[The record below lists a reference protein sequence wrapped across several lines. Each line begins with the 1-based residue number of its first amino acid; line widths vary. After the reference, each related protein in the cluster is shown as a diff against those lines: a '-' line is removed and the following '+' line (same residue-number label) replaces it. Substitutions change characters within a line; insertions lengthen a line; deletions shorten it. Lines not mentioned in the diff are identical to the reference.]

1 MKDSSLSAKKHDK
14 KVYITDIAIEKIPK
28 IEYKGLSQKENE
40 ALFRLARMVLMTSKL
55 ENDSNEVAI
64 TCTLDSDDP
73 MDVIGVSLGEEHSVN
88 ICANTVANHLIVSSR
103 MCAVVIMHNHPSTQT
118 LSLEDIHFLLSYSSV
133 RFMIVVTNQGNVH
146 YLCKDSAYSYE
157 AARELYNDSI
167 NNLDKK
173 SSKKEIY
180 LAGLSFLA
188 RCSEV
193 GLFYS

>member
-1 MKDSSLSAKKHDK
+1 MRIEVAKVNSKTTTASAVLNLLIFEFCISGKFRSKKKDSSLSAKKHDK

-118 LSLEDIHFLLSYSSV
+118 LSLEIRLPQSHWL
-133 RFMIVVTNQGNVH
+133 
-146 YLCKDSAYSYE
+146 
-157 AARELYNDSI
+157 
-167 NNLDKK
+167 
-173 SSKKEIY
+173 
-180 LAGLSFLA
+180 
-188 RCSEV
+188 
-193 GLFYS
+193 

>member
-1 MKDSSLSAKKHDK
+1 MKDSSLC
-14 KVYITDIAIEKIPK
+14 TDIAIEKIPK

-55 ENDSNEVAI
+55 ENDSNEVA
-64 TCTLDSDDP
+64 
-73 MDVIGVSLGEEHSVN
+73 
-88 ICANTVANHLIVSSR
+88 R
-103 MCAVVIMHNHPSTQT
+103 
-118 LSLEDIHFLLSYSSV
+118 
-133 RFMIVVTNQGNVH
+133 
-146 YLCKDSAYSYE
+146 K
-157 AARELYNDSI
+157 LYNDSI

-180 LAGLSFLA
+180 LAGLSFPA